1 MRIKINPLPP
11 LRTIIRQG
19 RIIIRRL
26 SLLTKLFLVAP
37 AFAAEEGDEDS
48 GDEEEGAA
56 EDDADYRWDRDA
68 GDC

>member
-1 MRIKINPLPP
+1 MWIKINPLPP
-11 LRTIIRQG
+11 LRTIIRQD
-19 RIIIRRL
+19 RIIIRSL

-48 GDEEEGAA
+48 GDEEERAA
-56 EDDADYRWDRDA
+56 EDDANYRWDRNA